1 MVNHKKIKISIII
14 PFYNNNNDLENLLL
28 SIRKNFNFS
37 VIKMYIQII
46 IVDDGS
52 TKNMIKFNNYYN
64 IECIKKKNGGASSAR
79 NLGAKFA
86 KGEYFLFL
94 DSDTELPKNFLIR
107 LLKFINEKKNLKV
120 CSFYYR
126 EDSFEKNDAFSAK
139 FRSLLDTWNNIGDFN
154 KNKII
159 QDKIIHGQS
168 VIFQRQLFFYSHGW
182 DVKIYKSIVE
192 NEEFSKRIKNICRL
206 TTNFQIGV
214 FHYYKRMDII
224 FKDIFYRSKI
234 WTEFYI
240 KGKVIKD
247 KRFSSFSV
255 ITKLIPLMF
264 LISIFFYKITVIPIF
279 LCIISYLV
287 FNLNLFLFI
296 LNKTNIKILIFS
308 VIFYFIFLLFAT
320 LGLMAGLS
328 TQIVKILYSKFKFL
342 NQNEYNNYKT

>member
-1 MVNHKKIKISIII
+1 MNDLKSPLVSICIPVFNGELYIERALISCISQSYNNIEIII
-14 PFYNNNNDLENLLL
+14 IDNNSNDLTC
-28 SIRKNFNFS
+28 S
-37 VIKMYIQII
+37 
-46 IVDDGS
+46 
-52 TKNMIKFNNYYN
+52 
-64 IECIKKKNGGASSAR
+64 
-79 NLGAKFA
+79 
-86 KGEYFLFL
+86 
-94 DSDTELPKNFLIR
+94 LI
-107 LLKFINEKKNLKV
+107 
-120 CSFYYR
+120 
-126 EDSFEKNDAFSAK
+126 
-139 FRSLLDTWNNIGDFN
+139 
-154 KNKII
+154 
-159 QDKIIHGQS
+159 
-168 VIFQRQLFFYSHGW
+168 
-182 DVKIYKSIVE
+182 
-192 NEEFSKRIKNICRL
+192 KRIKNICRL

-264 LISIFFYKITVIPIF
+264 LISIFFYKINVIPIF

-320 LGLMAGLS
+320 LGLIAGLS